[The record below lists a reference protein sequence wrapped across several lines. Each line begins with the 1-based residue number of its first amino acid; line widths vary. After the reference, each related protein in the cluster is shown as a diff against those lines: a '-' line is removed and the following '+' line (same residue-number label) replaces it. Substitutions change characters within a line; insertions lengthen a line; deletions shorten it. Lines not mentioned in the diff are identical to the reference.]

1 MRVFELIHD
10 RDIVQLDVQ
19 VLVDA
24 LQCAAYRYIVF
35 EFHRHFCIDKS
46 LEETTDRSVQWFL

>member
-19 VLVDA
+19 VLIDA

-35 EFHRHFCIDKS
+35 EFYRHFRIDKS
-46 LEETTDRSVQWFL
+46 LEETTD